1 MSRLIARFSLRAPT
15 DVDNSIL
22 PCAIHQASRTWVSL
36 TIARTL
42 LSADNMLPVPRTTD
56 FSVDAL
62 KIVSEVLHHENDFK
76 PAQMMIITTPGSAPV
91 SVFDPAYGRMV
102 SRPQNHKGEPTGEI
116 QHYVDPS
123 AVMEIYDHLA
133 SAGQEWE
140 HAALL
145 QVFTKK
151 SIALAKKAPDL
162 YPK

>member
-1 MSRLIARFSLRAPT
+1 M
-15 DVDNSIL
+15 
-22 PCAIHQASRTWVSL
+22 
-36 TIARTL
+36 
-42 LSADNMLPVPRTTD
+42 
-56 FSVDAL
+56 DAL
-62 KIVSEVLHHENDFK
+62 KIVREVLLHENDFK
-76 PAQMMIITTPGSAPV
+76 PAQIMIITTPGSDPV

-102 SRPQNHKGEPTGEI
+102 SRPRNHKGDPTGEI

-123 AVMEIYDHLA
+123 AIMEIYDHLA

-162 YPK
+162 YPRMIIPFAEQLRSRLAESAAPEATEQLLREIYA